1 MWPFAVPGLLY
12 FDPEVPFYPRW
23 IAALQCS
30 WFLGPFDMIL
40 ILPVAF
46 LGSMTCSRILAWYW
60 CFFSTKASHMHC
72 LDRHFPQLMQSLQ
85 IWTVFCLKERQI
97 ENLSEKSLSQ
107 FWIWLLWL
115 RSWAVETR
123 DARSLQFKKAETNSH
138 RHVNLEQRVLQNSF
152 CKPGGWLTLQS
163 LGSQDIM
170 TKWRS
175 VQVSLSLFQL

>member
-1 MWPFAVPGLLY
+1 
-12 FDPEVPFYPRW
+12 
-23 IAALQCS
+23 
-30 WFLGPFDMIL
+30 
-40 ILPVAF
+40 
-46 LGSMTCSRILAWYW
+46 MTCSRILAWYW